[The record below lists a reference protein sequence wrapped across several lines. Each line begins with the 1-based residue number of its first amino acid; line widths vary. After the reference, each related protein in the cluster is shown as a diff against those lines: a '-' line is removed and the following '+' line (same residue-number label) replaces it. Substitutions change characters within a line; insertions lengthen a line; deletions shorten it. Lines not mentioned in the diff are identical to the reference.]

1 MARER
6 KRKVAL
12 PRLKLLLAAIVLFA
26 SCDSTVYHRFA
37 PVESNG
43 WHAGDT
49 LSFLYGGNGV
59 VNAGVALAV
68 QLRYAAEYK
77 YKNMYARVE
86 TLSADSCVLSVD
98 TVCCAMYDDDG
109 RRMGSTAG
117 AMYQNGSEKH
127 LLPASCADT
136 LLFKVSHIM
145 DDEVLRGIF
154 DVGIELTAVRD

>member
-6 KRKVAL
+6 KRKAVL
-12 PRLKLLLAAIVLFA
+12 PRLRLLLSAVVLLA

-49 LSFLYGGNGV
+49 LSFLYGGNGAV
-59 VNAGVALAV
+59 DAGVAVAV
-68 QLRYAAEYK
+68 QLRYAAGYK

-86 TLSADSCVLSVD
+86 TLKADSTLLSVD
-98 TVCCAMYDDDG
+98 TLCCAMYDDDG

-117 AMYQNGSEKH
+117 AMYQNGSEKL

-136 LLFKVSHIM
+136 LLFKVSHMM
-145 DDEVLRGIF
+145 DDEILCGIF